1 MVSHE
6 RLYEVYDRF
15 DTNRLR
21 ALRTFLDVFPPI
33 DSPIGL
39 EYWDRAS
46 TEFDR
51 AGEPIRSSGPDG
63 ELLTSIAARVDRDQA
78 FTALDLAR
86 RHDRQVNVLVLDV
99 DETLRSA
106 GGTDN
111 EIPRETLSALTR
123 FYERETPIVICTGQ
137 TVENVK
143 GFAIQGLGSDLVH
156 SGRFS
161 IVYES
166 GAGVFTPGHGEET
179 KQLLYDDLDDE
190 IRETVERVR
199 NRLFVDAPEPIR
211 RGCHLQGN
219 EFNVTLKSNYETG
232 TERSREIVDN
242 ALVYL
247 LDRLGDAVVSQH
259 VGTETGGDD
268 PPGDETGREGAG
280 RTDRKAA
287 GEDRGKADDDD
298 SSEHAGRRIT
308 RSFYA
313 DSDPEIHD
321 VLAHRGEL
329 PDESTDGDGRSIGM
343 DEETIRRTLERI
355 DVAYYEADAAEVTSL
370 DLDKARGVER
380 AFEVLSVSDPFAL
393 VMGDSKTDLRVMEWV
408 ASNDAGISAAPTH
421 ASQSVLDHVDETDEL
436 RFPPGASADILKAV
450 EAMNRFVGADEGQ

>member
-6 RLYEVYDRF
+6 RLYAIYDRF
-15 DTNRLR
+15 DTDRLR

-51 AGEPIRSSGPDG
+51 AGDPIRSSGPDG
-63 ELLTSIAARVDRDQA
+63 DLLASIVARVDRDQA

-86 RHDRQVNVLVLDV
+86 RHDRRVNVLVLDV

-123 FYERETPIVICTGQ
+123 FHERGTPIVICTGQ

-156 SGRFS
+156 SGHFS

-190 IRETVERVR
+190 IREPVERVR
-199 NRLFVDAPEPIR
+199 DGLFVDAPEAIR

-232 TERSREIVDN
+232 TERSREIVDR

-247 LDRLGDAVVSQH
+247 LDRLGDAVVAQH
-259 VGTETGGDD
+259 GGIETGSGDR
-268 PPGDETGREGAG
+268 PGQERGEAGSDGEPELVGRQ
-280 RTDRKAA
+280 
-287 GEDRGKADDDD
+287 
-298 SSEHAGRRIT
+298 IT

-313 DSDPEIHD
+313 DADPEIHA
-321 VLAHRGEL
+321 VLTERDEL
-329 PDESTDGDGRSIGM
+329 PDESNDGDGSSTDGDGSSDRG
-343 DEETIRRTLERI
+343 DESSTSVNEGAIRRTLERI

-380 AFEVLSVSDPFAL
+380 AFEVLSVGEPFAL

-408 ASNDAGISAAPTH
+408 EANDAGIAAAPTH

-436 RFPPGASADILKAV
+436 RFQPGASADILQTV
-450 EAMNRFVGADEGQ
+450 EAMNRFVEADESG